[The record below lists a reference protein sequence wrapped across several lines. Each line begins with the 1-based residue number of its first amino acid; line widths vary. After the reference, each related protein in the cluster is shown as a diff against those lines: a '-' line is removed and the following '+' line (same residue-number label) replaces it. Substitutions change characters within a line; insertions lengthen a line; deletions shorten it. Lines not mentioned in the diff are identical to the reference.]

1 MQANV
6 DHSSNPTSAL
16 VALAVLILKR
26 AKLGSIP
33 CTNREQA
40 IAIIRGIRPAPSR
53 KSPLHIK
60 PYVPHCCVCHA
71 PMPNG
76 TLCDSLG
83 KVHIQCQEVSYEK
96 NQA

>member
-53 KSPLHIK
+53 HSKVHIK
-60 PYVPHCCVCHA
+60 ANYELCCVCWK
-71 PMPNG
+71 PMVTG
-76 TLCDSLG
+76 TPCDSLG
-83 KVHIQCQEVSYEK
+83 RRHAHCEVK
-96 NQA
+96 

>member
-16 VALAVLILKR
+16 VALAALILKR
-26 AKLGSIP
+26 AKLGSLP

-40 IAIIRGIRPAPSR
+40 IRIIRGVRPAPPRTS
-53 KSPLHIK
+53 KQHFK
-60 PYVPHCCVCHA
+60 PYVALCCVCHG
-71 PMPNG
+71 PLETG

-83 KVHIQCQEVSYEK
+83 RTHIACQGDNRETT
-96 NQA
+96 

>member
-40 IAIIRGIRPAPSR
+40 IAIIRGVRPAPSR
-53 KSPLHIK
+53 HSKINVK
-60 PYVPHCCVCHA
+60 PRYDLCCVCYQ
-71 PMPNG
+71 PMTIG
-76 TLCDSLG
+76 SMVDTLG
-83 KVHIQCQEVSYEK
+83 QRHVQCELK
-96 NQA
+96 GAL